1 MKFGTDMGEYGK
13 WFCKYFKVCQLFSFS
28 SYATLIKAFDD
39 YVTLNI
45 SLSVHTY
52 SDHAFTIMHWN
63 Y

>member
-45 SLSVHTY
+45 NLSVHT
-52 SDHAFTIMHWN
+52 
-63 Y
+63 